1 MARMTVTS
9 RRSRPS
15 NRRAR
20 VVARWRRVFAWAM
33 LPVMTATTFAA
44 AVLPTQAAAQSLP
57 TLGQSS
63 ASDLSPAMERKLGER
78 VMREIRADPDYLSDL
93 LLSDYVNALGS
104 KLVSAT
110 RKVGLDASQSFE
122 FFVVRDPAINAFSL
136 PGGFIGIN
144 TGLIVTTRTESELA
158 SVVGH
163 ETGHVL
169 QHHIARML
177 GQQSQNSWIAL
188 GGLLLGLLAGIGAR
202 SSDLGMGIAM
212 GGQGLAVDRQLRFSR
227 DAEREADRVGF
238 QLLQAAG
245 FDTYAMP
252 TFFERLQRA
261 DSINEAGV
269 PEYVRTHPLT
279 TDRIADMLN
288 RSRNAGYRQPE
299 QSPEYV
305 FVRARSLVLQQK
317 SASDFATIVDA
328 QRTAIRSQTAPS
340 VAGAW
345 YAVALAEFKQ
355 HRWEPAREALEKSR
369 AAFGGTGP
377 GTPSLAVLASDI
389 ARSSGHAQEALQ
401 VATQARAAFP
411 LSQAADMAY
420 ADALVASQ
428 RIPEA
433 TKFLQAQVERYRGEP
448 IWWRALAGAWAAGGK
463 QARQHAALAEQYALQ
478 GQWMAAISQLKLA
491 RDAGDA
497 DFYEMSTIDA
507 RLHEFQRRY
516 REDKEDEKDFNKQF
530 G

>member
-1 MARMTVTS
+1 MTAMSKPVTQPPYPE
-9 RRSRPS
+9 RY
-15 NRRAR
+15 
-20 VVARWRRVFAWAM
+20 VARWRRFMALAM
-33 LPVMTATTFAA
+33 LPVMTAMTFAA
-44 AVLPTQAAAQSLP
+44 VVIPTQAAAQSLP
-57 TLGQSS
+57 SLGQSS
-63 ASDLSPAMERKLGER
+63 AADLSPAMERKLGER

-93 LLSDYVNALGS
+93 LLSDYVNALGG
-104 KLVSAT
+104 KLVAAAH
-110 RKVGLDASQSFE
+110 KVGLDASQSFE
-122 FFVVRDPAINAFSL
+122 FFVVRDSDINAFSL
-136 PGGFIGIN
+136 PGGFIGVN
-144 TGLIVTTRTESELA
+144 TGLIVATRTESELA
-158 SVVGH
+158 SVIGH

-188 GGLLLGLLAGIGAR
+188 GGMLLGLLAGIGAR
-202 SSDLGMGIAM
+202 SPDLGMGIAM

-288 RSRNAGYRQPE
+288 RSRTAAYRQPV
-299 QSPEYV
+299 QSPEYA

-317 SASDFATIVDA
+317 SASDYAAVADA
-328 QRTAIRSQTAPS
+328 QRTAIRSQTTS
-340 VAGAW
+340 NVAAAW

-355 HRWEPAREALEKSR
+355 RRWAPAREALEKSR

-389 ARSSGHAQEALQ
+389 ARLSGQPDEALR
-401 VATQARAAFP
+401 VAAQARAVFP

-428 RIPEA
+428 RIPDA
-433 TKFLQAQVERYRGEP
+433 TKFLQAQVERYRSEP
-448 IWWRALAGAWAAGGK
+448 IWWRALAGAWAAAGK
-463 QARQHAALAEQYALQ
+463 RARQHEALAEQYALQ
-478 GQWMAAISQLKLA
+478 GQWMAAVSQLKLA
-491 RDAGDA
+491 REAGDA

-516 REDKEDEKDFNKQF
+516 KDDKEDEKDFGKLA

>member
-1 MARMTVTS
+1 MTSMPTHARHPNS
-9 RRSRPS
+9 LESS
-15 NRRAR
+15 AYG
-20 VVARWRRVFAWAM
+20 VARWRRIVAVLM
-33 LPVMTATTFAA
+33 LPVMTATTFAT
-44 AVLPTQAAAQSLP
+44 AVIPTQALAQGLP

-63 ASDLSPAMERKLGER
+63 AADLSPAMERKLGER
-78 VMREIRADPDYLSDL
+78 VMREIRADPDYVNDL

-110 RKVGLDASQSFE
+110 RKVGIDASQSFE
-122 FFVVRDPAINAFSL
+122 FFVVRDAAINAFSL

-177 GQQSQNSWIAL
+177 GQQAQNSWIAL

-279 TDRIADMLN
+279 TERIADMLN
-288 RSRNAGYRQPE
+288 RSRTAGYRQPE
-299 QSPEYV
+299 QSPEYA

-317 SASDFATIVDA
+317 SASDFAAIADA
-328 QRTAIRSQTAPS
+328 QRTAIRTQTAPN

-345 YAVALAEFKQ
+345 YAVALAEVKQ
-355 HRWEPAREALEKSR
+355 RRWEPARDALER
-369 AAFGGTGP
+369 ARTAFGGTGP

-389 ARSSGHAQEALQ
+389 ARLSGKPDEALRI
-401 VATQARAAFP
+401 ATQARAAFP

-420 ADALVASQ
+420 ADALIASQ
-428 RIPEA
+428 RVPEA
-433 TKFLQAQVERYRGEP
+433 TKFLQSQVERYRSEP

-463 QARQHAALAEQYALQ
+463 RARQHEALAEQYALQ
-478 GQWMAAISQLKLA
+478 GQWMAAVSQLKLA

-497 DFYEMSTIDA
+497 DFYELSTIDA
-507 RLHEFQRRY
+507 KLHEFQRRY
-516 REDKEDEKDFNKQF
+516 KEDKEDEKEFNKQF

>member
-1 MARMTVTS
+1 MTHPFRSSRS
-9 RRSRPS
+9 RRL
-15 NRRAR
+15 
-20 VVARWRRVFAWAM
+20 VASALMPMLFAASM
-33 LPVMTATTFAA
+33 AA
-44 AVLPTQAAAQSLP
+44 AVLPVRAAAQSLP

-93 LLSDYVNALGS
+93 LLSDYVNTIGS
-104 KLVSAT
+104 RLVSAT

-122 FFVVRDPAINAFSL
+122 FFVVRDAAINAFSL

-158 SVVGH
+158 SVMGH

-177 GQQSQNSWIAL
+177 GQANQNSWIAL
-188 GGLLLGLLAGIGAR
+188 GGMLLGLLAGIGAR

-261 DSINEAGV
+261 DAINEAGV

-279 TDRIADMLN
+279 DERIADMLN
-288 RSRNAGYRQPE
+288 RSRNAGYKQPE

-305 FVRARSLVLQQK
+305 FVRARALVLQQQ
-317 SASDFATIVDA
+317 SASDYARIAEA
-328 QRTAIRSQTAPS
+328 QRTHIRTQMASS

-345 YAVALAEFKQ
+345 YAVALAEYKQ
-355 HRWEPAREALEKSR
+355 GRWDAARAAFDQSR

-377 GTPSLAVLASDI
+377 GTPSLAVLDADI
-389 ARSSGHAQEALQ
+389 ARAQGHAADALRI
-401 VATQARAAFP
+401 AIAARKAFP

-420 ADALVASQ
+420 ADALKAGGKNADAIAFLKQQVQRYAS
-428 RIPEA
+428 
-433 TKFLQAQVERYRGEP
+433 EP
-448 IWWRALAGAWAAGGK
+448 VWWRALAAAWAADGK
-463 QARQHAALAEQYALQ
+463 RAKQHEALAEQYALQ
-478 GQWMAAISQLKLA
+478 GQWMAAVAQLKMA

-497 DFYEMSTIDA
+497 DFYELSTIDA
-507 RLHEFQRRY
+507 RLHEFQRRFL
-516 REDKEDEKDFNKQF
+516 EDKEDEKEFKQF

>member
-1 MARMTVTS
+1 MAHMTVMS

-15 NRRAR
+15 DRCTR

-158 SVVGH
+158 SVIGH

-317 SASDFATIVDA
+317 SASDFATIADA

-389 ARSSGHAQEALQ
+389 ARLSGHAQEALQ

-433 TKFLQAQVERYRGEP
+433 TTFLQAQVERYRGEP

>member
-1 MARMTVTS
+1 MTAMPTHAPAQSPRSASLARTS
-9 RRSRPS
+9 GWR
-15 NRRAR
+15 R
-20 VVARWRRVFAWAM
+20 VVAWAL
-33 LPVMTATTFAA
+33 LPVMMAMSFAA
-44 AVLPTQAAAQSLP
+44 AVVPTQAAAQGLP

-93 LLSDYVNALGS
+93 LLSDYVNSLGS

-122 FFVVRDPAINAFSL
+122 FFVVRDAAINAFSL

-144 TGLIVTTRTESELA
+144 TGLIVATRTESELA

-177 GQQSQNSWIAL
+177 GQQAQNSWIAL

-299 QSPEYV
+299 QSPEYQ

-317 SASDFATIVDA
+317 SASDYAAVAAA
-328 QRTAIRSQTAPS
+328 QRTAIRTQTASS

-345 YAVALAEFKQ
+345 YAVALAEYKQ
-355 HRWEPAREALEKSR
+355 NRWDPAREALEKAR
-369 AAFGGTGP
+369 TAFGGTGP

-389 ARSSGHAQEALQ
+389 ARASGRADEALRI
-401 VATQARAAFP
+401 ASQARAAFP
-411 LSQAADMAY
+411 LSQASDMAY
-420 ADALVASQ
+420 ADALVANRQ
-428 RIPEA
+428 IPEA
-433 TKFLQAQVERYRGEP
+433 TKFLQGQVDRYRSEP
-448 IWWRALAGAWAAGGK
+448 VWWRALAGAWAAAGK
-463 QARQHAALAEQYALQ
+463 RARQHEALAEQYALQ
-478 GQWMAAISQLKLA
+478 GQWMAAVSQLKLA

-497 DFYEMSTIDA
+497 DFYELSTIDA

-516 REDKEDEKDFNKQF
+516 REDKEEEKDFKQF